1 MSVEGETLALG
12 SFTKLCLIKAL
23 VPGKF
28 VQSVRQFVVEE
39 QGEAFLN
46 PPLFNIERSYQDS
59 SPATPLIFILPGA
72 DPLQALISFAQ
83 KKKKYETLKT
93 ISLGQGQGAKAELA
107 I

>member
-1 MSVEGETLALG
+1 MVVQSSNPYQEEYPRVSVDGETRALG
-12 SFTKLCLIKAL
+12 GFAKLCLIKAL
-23 VPGKF
+23 APGKF

-72 DPLQALISFAQ
+72 DPLQALISFA
-83 KKKKYETLKT
+83 
-93 ISLGQGQGAKAELA
+93 
-107 I
+107 